1 MAPRTYANPARL
13 PRKSAANTETALR
26 NLAVA
31 KILIGRAKEIETQAK
46 RYLSEKAL
54 SEGDKTHARLPKDAP
69 NGMAG
74 LEIATV
80 SLTKQGAPSPKI
92 TDPDAFYEWAVM
104 HAPAIAEAAKMRPV
118 FPEYITASK
127 HLAMLIENHGG
138 EIPDGVEMSAGRAPT
153 VMVRMSE
160 EQEQNLMKAIGALH
174 DTVALLEKAVIDV
187 E

>member
-80 SLTKQGAPSPKI
+80 SLTKQGAPS
-92 TDPDAFYEWAVM
+92 
-104 HAPAIAEAAKMRPV
+104 IAEAAKMRPV

-127 HLAMLIENHGG
+127 HLSMLIENHGG

-160 EQEQNLMKAIGALH
+160 EQEQNLTTAIGALH
-174 DTVALLEKAVIDV
+174 DTVALLDGAVIDV

>member
-31 KILIGRAKEIETQAK
+31 KILVGRAKEIETQAK

-80 SLTKQGAPSPKI
+80 SLTKQGAPTFKL
-92 TDPDAFYEWAVM
+92 TDPSAFYEWTVE
-104 HAPAIAEAAKMRPV
+104 HAPEIAASAEMLPV
-118 FPEYITASK
+118 FPEYIKASK
-127 HLAMLIENHGG
+127 HLALVVEKHGG
-138 EIPDGVEMSAGRAPT
+138 EIPDGVEMSEGRAPT

-160 EQEQNLMKAIGALH
+160 SQEQNLMKAIGALQE
-174 DTVALLEKAVIDV
+174 TVALLDGAVIDV